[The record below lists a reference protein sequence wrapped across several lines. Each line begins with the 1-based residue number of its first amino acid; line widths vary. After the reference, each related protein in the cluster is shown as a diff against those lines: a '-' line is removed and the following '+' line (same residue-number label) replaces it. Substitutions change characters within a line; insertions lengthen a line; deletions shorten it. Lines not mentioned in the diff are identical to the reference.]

1 MYFVGAFACTPLFDW
16 VAAVTIVTAGQNE
29 DNLRYF
35 TCIKPF
41 ALCRTWD
48 SRHTWN
54 WQRQR
59 RIDAKTLRRAVCPQ
73 RLERQQPHGRA
84 SPRRGFIADW
94 RNSVSAGPNETI
106 TGNARN
112 KIYMYSSCYIFR
124 YFPARFHV
132 SRTGFLVVLSVWKR
146 LPLPFDHLKQIVTI
160 WTIWGIWNHQF

>member
-59 RIDAKTLRRAVCPQ
+59 RIDAKTLRRQSAPK
-73 RLERQQPHGRA
+73 
-84 SPRRGFIADW
+84 DW
-94 RNSVSAGPNETI
+94 RGNIPMAALLLVAVLLLIDGIASAPAQMKPSQVMPEIRYTVVAISSDIFPRDFTYLGLAFLLFFQYGRDYHYHLTIWNKLWPFEPSEAFETI
-106 TGNARN
+106 
-112 KIYMYSSCYIFR
+112 SF
-124 YFPARFHV
+124 
-132 SRTGFLVVLSVWKR
+132 
-146 LPLPFDHLKQIVTI
+146 KQ
-160 WTIWGIWNHQF
+160 